1 MPSTTSCVG
10 SGTCSTS
17 SGFSW
22 HAQEQ
27 KIRRKQHSPPCHHPP
42 LQPPC
47 HRRHQSY
54 GQRPRDRPCLGKIAT
69 VSGALGAL
77 RGASRHQ
84 RDDAGCGR
92 RQPPPPRQRSAA
104 TTKHSVAR
112 PSRSGSRASD
122 TVTATALRELP
133 AGAAAQ
139 SARAAHRAALEP
151 QPCDHQCGMPVAAAF
166 SAALAQDR
174 GALGARPRCWSALP
188 ATEHGKPTGRGVTSR
203 RLHRARSNS
212 LKQDRLG
219 EHSRWSSSLL
229 RLPQVALSCRPS
241 PCPHKEPESLVSKLQ
256 N

>member
-104 TTKHSVAR
+104 TTKPSVAR
-112 PSRSGSRASD
+112 PCRSGSRASG
-122 TVTATALRELP
+122 TVNSNSAARTLGGRSRPECGSCTPRSAQAPAMWPSMWCAGSRCLLCC
-133 AGAAAQ
+133 AGAGSWSVGRTAALLE
-139 SARAAHRAALEP
+139 RAASKRTWQAY
-151 QPCDHQCGMPVAAAF
+151 
-166 SAALAQDR
+166 
-174 GALGARPRCWSALP
+174 
-188 ATEHGKPTGRGVTSR
+188 
-203 RLHRARSNS
+203 RARC
-212 LKQDRLG
+212 DFT
-219 EHSRWSSSLL
+219 
-229 RLPQVALSCRPS
+229 QVTPG
-241 PCPHKEPESLVSKLQ
+241 P
-256 N
+256 